1 MSNFILLSEYEHP
14 WTAGAKATKPIRVNA
29 ERIEILEHAKEPD
42 GTKISVNGMILR
54 VSEDI
59 NTILFRITQGEKP

>member
-29 ERIEILEHAKEPD
+29 ERIEPAKEPD

-59 NTILFRITQGEKP
+59 STILFRITQGEKQ